1 MAGLGSSLEPSEGA
15 GPSQQFDFR
24 LLASRT
30 VREKMWSAPSVW
42 EFVRQPQETVGVGG
56 EFKESQGSGYI
67 AAKTFPRGE
76 QYLHTGDARQQHLA

>member
-1 MAGLGSSLEPSEGA
+1 
-15 GPSQQFDFR
+15 
-24 LLASRT
+24 
-30 VREKMWSAPSVW
+30 MWSAPSVW